1 MCNTNIWW
9 NENILNQFVFCS
21 GSLIGRKSKN
31 RKLKEKPH
39 VQSQRDEDSGAFTS
53 DYKYKRESRPMQE
66 TSEPAWVYPQSSC
79 PPRDPAPL
87 PSSADNTYRFCHET
101 RGFAVL
107 IINSKFDDQAK
118 RENAV
123 WDEYYMYKMFKEL
136 NFDVYILRNLASKE
150 LLEKMKGTHVSISCP
165 FIINTRLL
173 NCNIMLIK
181 WR

>member
-1 MCNTNIWW
+1 MSNLREMKTPGLSPQITNIKESLVQCKRPV
-9 NENILNQFVFCS
+9 NRP
-21 GSLIGRKSKN
+21 GSTHSPLVH
-31 RKLKEKPH
+31 H
-39 VQSQRDEDSGAFTS
+39 VT
-53 DYKYKRESRPMQE
+53 RP
-66 TSEPAWVYPQSSC
+66 
-79 PPRDPAPL
+79 PL